1 MSGDSKVTSAQRREG
16 SKEKPLSG
24 EDVAAY
30 LRNHRDFLSGHPDL
44 LENIDLPSRWSG
56 DDGVVDMQKF
66 VLERLRGEVDN
77 LRSCAIDLIETSR
90 LNMSNQSRT
99 NTAVLAVLSANDLDH
114 GIHII
119 TEDLPLFLD
128 VDVVGVG
135 FEPTKSPLPGLAL
148 PSIQR
153 LPAGTVEGLLNAD
166 KDAVLMASMLDDGT
180 LFGSGAGLVRSA
192 ALARLRGDGNGI
204 PEGLLALGSRREGS
218 FHPGQGTEVLI
229 FLARVLERCLHGWL
243 ARPV

>member
-1 MSGDSKVTSAQRREG
+1 MSGESKAKPVQARGSRET
-16 SKEKPLSG
+16 LTG
-24 EDVAAY
+24 EEVAAY
-30 LRNHRDFLSGHPDL
+30 LRNHRDFLSDHPDL
-44 LENIDLPSRWSG
+44 LESMDLPSRWSG
-56 DDGVVDMQKF
+56 DGVVDMQKF

-99 NTAVLAVLSANDLDH
+99 NTAVLALLSANDLDH
-114 GIHII
+114 GMHII
-119 TEDLPLFLD
+119 AEDLPLFLD
-128 VDVVGVG
+128 VDVVAVG
-135 FEPTKSPLPGLAL
+135 FEPTKSPLSGLAL

-153 LPAGTVEGLLNAD
+153 LPAGTVDGLLNAD

-218 FHPGQGTEVLI
+218 FHPGQGTEVLT

-243 ARPV
+243 ARPA